1 MDRKN
6 TVIII
11 AGPTAVGKTSVALSL
26 AQEFGTKI
34 ISADSRQC
42 YQELNIGVA
51 RPDPQDLERV
61 RHYFI
66 ASHSIFQKQNAVSFA
81 DYALEKLNE
90 IFATN
95 NVAVM
100 VGGTGLYIKAF
111 LEGMDEIPP
120 VPDEIHAEVMK
131 GYEYNGLTWL
141 QEQVQEKDPRFYA
154 QGEIKNPHR
163 LMRALEVFY
172 ATGISILELRKGK
185 KAERDFNV
193 IKIAL
198 HLPKEDLHQQINTRV
213 DRMIETGL
221 IEEVDALLPY
231 QHLSSLQTVG
241 YRELFDHLKG
251 HFSLTHAI
259 ELIKQHTRQ
268 YAKRQLT
275 WFKKDP
281 QYKWLPPDE
290 KKVIATVTG
299 LLD

>member
-95 NVAVM
+95 DVAVM

-120 VPDEIHAEVMK
+120 VPDEIHTEIMK
-131 GYEYNGLTWL
+131 GYEYNGLSWL
-141 QEQVQEKDPRFYA
+141 QEQVQENDPMFYA
-154 QGEIKNPHR
+154 QGEIKNPYR

-172 ATGISILELRKGK
+172 ATGTSILEFRKGK

-198 HLPKEDLHQQINTRV
+198 HLPKEDLHQRINTRV

-221 IEEVDALLPY
+221 IEEVNGLIPY

-251 HFSLTHAI
+251 QITLTRAI

-275 WFKKDP
+275 WFKKEP
-281 QYKWLPPDE
+281 EYMWLPPDE
-290 KKVIATVTG
+290 NKVIAKVTG
-299 LLD
+299 LLE